1 VKHSRMDQVERV
13 IDEMVA
19 RPTFAGRKPVQR
31 RRVVVQSASETTP
44 LAALFGSLAPQ
55 VEKGV
60 EFVRTEKGQ
69 KIAAGALVAL
79 AAIVLPKV

>member
-1 VKHSRMDQVERV
+1 MDQVDKV
-13 IDEMVA
+13 IDQMIA

-31 RRVVVQSASETTP
+31 RRVVVQSASETSP
-44 LAALFGSLAPQ
+44 LATIFGSLAPQ
-55 VEKGV
+55 IEKGV

-69 KIAAGALVAL
+69 KVAAGALVAL

>member
-1 VKHSRMDQVERV
+1 MDQVEQV
-13 IDEMVA
+13 IDQMIA

-31 RRVVVQSASETTP
+31 RRVMVQPPSETSP
-44 LAALFGSLAPQ
+44 LATIFGSLAPQ
-55 VEKGV
+55 IEKGV

-69 KIAAGALVAL
+69 KVAAGALVAL